1 MRALL
6 SGLLAPVLAGAMLMA
21 CGNGD
26 DNGAGPPSGIDAGS
40 DAESPAPDGSS
51 PPGNDGGKGPATD
64 ASDGGCNFATFVKG
78 LIANDTTASALP
90 STDLGQSCKDNQD
103 QTEFQ
108 SLFP

>member
-26 DNGAGPPSGIDAGS
+26 DNNGAARGIDAGS
-40 DAESPAPDGSS
+40 DAEPPIPDGSF
-51 PPGNDGGKGPATD
+51 PPVNDGGKGPATD

-103 QTEFQ
+103 QAEFQ